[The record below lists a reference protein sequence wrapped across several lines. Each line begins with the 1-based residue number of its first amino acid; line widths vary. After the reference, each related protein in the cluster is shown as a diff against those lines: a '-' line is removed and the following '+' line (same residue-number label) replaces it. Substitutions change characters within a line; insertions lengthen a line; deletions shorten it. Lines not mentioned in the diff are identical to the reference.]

1 MSFANYYRE
10 VQSFSIS
17 GLSFS
22 HIKMLKW
29 EEESPYVLIT
39 IPFGSQYIEQKVLN
53 PKFNGE
59 IEVSDIETA
68 YSVLT
73 GSYAINE
80 VTRQRNNVVATA
92 TIRKTDMSTVQFNF
106 VNFHVETVGLS
117 ETSENPV
124 KEPTYMIKFHCTG
137 VLHQ

>member
-1 MSFANYYRE
+1 
-10 VQSFSIS
+10 
-17 GLSFS
+17 
-22 HIKMLKW
+22 MLKW